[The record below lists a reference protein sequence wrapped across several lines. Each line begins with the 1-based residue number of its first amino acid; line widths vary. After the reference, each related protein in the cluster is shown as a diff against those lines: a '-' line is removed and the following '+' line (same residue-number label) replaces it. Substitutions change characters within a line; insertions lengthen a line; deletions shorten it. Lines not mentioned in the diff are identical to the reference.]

1 MRITSKPDSS
11 QSTSKSTKQLPLR
24 PPKFQQIAK
33 TTLHSRETS
42 IISLST
48 SKLLRSPISSTLTK
62 YKENSAIHPK
72 TMKKT
77 SSFKSIQTPQSLPQT
92 PKQVLKTQKS
102 NLTPWELTE
111 ILQYEQIFFY
121 SKKQFKLRKNS
132 NLNNGF
138 DNEVNEYKA
147 NVGDH
152 VAYRYEVVSLLGKGS
167 FGQVF
172 KVFDH
177 KEKELQALK
186 IIKNRPKFHKQGM
199 IEVQILNNLKEIPE
213 NSENSLIRIKESFRF
228 REHLCITFEL
238 LSVNLFE
245 HLKAN
250 NFSGLSLTFIQKIA
264 QQLIDG
270 LKIFKDLGII
280 HCDLKPENILL
291 NHPKQMTVKIIDF
304 GSSCYEGQ
312 QIYTYIQSRF
322 YRAPEVILGLP
333 YCAGIDMWSFGCI
346 LAELYTGFPLFPGK
360 DEIDQLHSI
369 IEVKGK
375 LPDLLTEKVNKNKFV
390 LDDFVNKG
398 SQRLPGKRKLNEI
411 LKGSDEEFIDLISKC
426 LEWDSKER
434 ITPDEVKKHPWLH
447 KN

>member
-1 MRITSKPDSS
+1 MKTTPKPNPVL
-11 QSTSKSTKQLPLR
+11 STSKSTKQLPLR
-24 PPKFQQIAK
+24 TPKFQQIAK

-48 SKLLRSPISSTLTK
+48 SKLLRSPITSTLTK
-62 YKENSAIHPK
+62 HKENSGIIQK
-72 TMKKT
+72 TMKKS
-77 SSFKSIQTPQSLPQT
+77 SSFRSIQTPQSLPLT
-92 PKQVLKTQKS
+92 PQQVVKTQKS

-111 ILQYEQIFFY
+111 ILQYDQVFFY

-147 NVGDH
+147 NIGDH

-186 IIKNRPKFHKQGM
+186 IIRNRPKFHKQGA
-199 IEVQILNNLKEIPE
+199 IEVEILNNLKEVPE
-213 NSENSLIRIKESFRF
+213 NIENSVIRMKESFKF

-238 LSVNLFE
+238 LSINLFE

-250 NFSGLSLTFIQKIA
+250 NFKGLSLVFIQKIA
-264 QQLIDG
+264 QQLLDG
-270 LKIFKDLGII
+270 LKLFKDLGII

-291 NHPKQMTVKIIDF
+291 KHPKQMTVKIIDF
-304 GSSCYEGQ
+304 GSSCYQGQ
-312 QIYTYIQSRF
+312 QIYNYIQSRF

-333 YCAGIDMWSFGCI
+333 YCTAIDMWSFGCI
-346 LAELYTGFPLFPGK
+346 LTELYTGFPLFPGK

-375 LPDLLTEKVNKNKFV
+375 LPDVLIEKVNKGKFV

-398 SQRLPGKRKLNEI
+398 SQRLPGKKKLSEV
-411 LKGSDEEFIDLISKC
+411 LKGCDDEFVDLISKC
-426 LEWDSKER
+426 LEWDIKDR
-434 ITPDEVKKHPWLH
+434 LTPEEAMKHPWLY